1 MHKLFDVQSQETI
14 GIFRAIRMS
23 LSASKAPVVMTLIGK
38 TLLSLCS
45 LVRLVETSPRPD
57 SMSRRIKTARKAF
70 VYTER
75 SGGQVSFDS
84 N

>member
-14 GIFRAIRMS
+14 GIFRAIK
-23 LSASKAPVVMTLIGK
+23 LPFSASKVLVVMTLIGK

-45 LVRLVETSPRPD
+45 LRKVETSPRPD

-70 VYTER
+70 VYTEK
-75 SGGQVSFDS
+75 SGGQVSFDT

>member
-14 GIFRAIRMS
+14 GILRAIRMS

-45 LVRLVETSPRPD
+45 LRLVETSPSPD

-75 SGGQVSFDS
+75 SSGGQVSFDS